1 MGCFGFFNDGIMGS
15 DIGVTVP
22 RDSNQTWMAGNA
34 LNVCFSVCVF
44 FRCHVYLPKVLIVN
58 IYIY

>member
-44 FRCHVYLPKVLIVN
+44 FSLPCLFTKGLDR
-58 IYIY
+58 